1 MRREGMNRTDKLRLY
16 YIVAVVLLIPIGLLS
31 RRFSWIPVETGDA
44 LWAMM
49 VFCLLR
55 AVFVKRDLRYVAIG
69 ALAFSFAD
77 EFAQMIS
84 CRWLVQVRSTT
95 LGHLILGQGFAW
107 VDLVAY
113 TFGIVFAYIL
123 ARILIECKVSSIN
136 SF

>member
-1 MRREGMNRTDKLRLY
+1 MNRTDKTRLC
-16 YIVAVVLLIPIGLLS
+16 YIVSVALLVPIGLLS
-31 RRFSWIPVETGDA
+31 RRVSWLSAETGDA

-84 CRWLVQVRSTT
+84 WRWLAQVRSTT

-113 TFGIVFAYIL
+113 TFGIGFAYIL
-123 ARILIECKVSSIN
+123 AIKIIEN
-136 SF
+136 RQ

>member
-1 MRREGMNRTDKLRLY
+1 MNRTDKLRLY

-31 RRFSWIPVETGDA
+31 RRVSWIPVETGDA

-69 ALAFSFAD
+69 ALAFSLAD

-84 CRWLVQVRSTT
+84 WPWLVQVRSTT

-107 VDLVAY
+107 ADLIAY
-113 TFGIVFAYIL
+113 TFGIGFAFIL
-123 ARILIECKVSSIN
+123 ARTLIECQGKTKYN
-136 SF
+136 RL